1 MTEELLQFTSVSKAY
16 KSGDSR
22 LLILENLSL
31 SIPRGVSIAVTG
43 KSGSGKSTLLNIAG
57 GLDRPTSGSVSFQGS
72 VLGSMSDRELSE
84 FRNRHI
90 GFVFQSHILLDD
102 FSALENVTVPAL
114 IRGVRS
120 GIAQKRAVE
129 LLQRVGLEERMH
141 HRPQKLSG
149 GERQRVAICRALIND
164 PAIIIADEPTGSL
177 DEESSTGIERLL
189 LDLVQE
195 EQKTLLLVTHDAQ
208 LARQC
213 STVYLLHNRMI
224 QEIA

>member
-1 MTEELLQFTSVSKAY
+1 MTDELLRFSRVSKVY
-16 KSGDSR
+16 RSGDSR
-22 LLILENLSL
+22 LLILEDLSL
-31 SIPRGVSIAVTG
+31 TIPKGVSIAVTG

-57 GLDRPTSGSVSFQGS
+57 GLDRPTSGSVSFQGD
-72 VLGSMSDRELSE
+72 VLGNMNDRELSE

-114 IRGVRS
+114 ISGVRS
-120 GIAQKRAVE
+120 NVAQRRAEE
-129 LLQRVGLEERMH
+129 LLVRVGLKDRMH

-164 PAIIIADEPTGSL
+164 PDIIIADEPTGSL
-177 DEESSTGIERLL
+177 DEQSSTGIEHLL

-213 STVYLLHNRMI
+213 STVFLLHNRAI
-224 QEIA
+224 QEMT

>member
-1 MTEELLQFTSVSKAY
+1 MTEDLMQFKQVSKTY
-16 KSGDSR
+16 QSGDTR
-22 LLILENLSL
+22 LLILEDLSFTI
-31 SIPRGVSIAVTG
+31 SRGVSIAVTG

-57 GLDRPTSGSVSFQGS
+57 GLDRPTTGSVTF
-72 VLGSMSDRELSE
+72 LGDTLGAMNDRELSE

-102 FSALENVTVPAL
+102 FSALENVYIPSL
-114 IRGVRS
+114 IGGSKRKV
-120 GIAQKRAVE
+120 AEHRAVE
-129 LLQRVGLEERMH
+129 LLERVGLADRMH

-164 PAIIIADEPTGSL
+164 PDLIIADEPTGSL

-189 LDLVQE
+189 LELVQE
-195 EQKTLLLVTHDAQ
+195 EQKTLLLVTHDTQ

-213 STVYLLHNRMI
+213 STVYLLHNRTMR
-224 QEIA
+224 ELA

>member
-1 MTEELLQFTSVSKAY
+1 MTEDLMQFKQVSKTY
-16 KSGDSR
+16 QSGDTR
-22 LLILENLSL
+22 LLILEDLSFTI
-31 SIPRGVSIAVTG
+31 SRGVSIAVTG

-57 GLDRPTSGSVSFQGS
+57 GLDRPTTGSVTF
-72 VLGSMSDRELSE
+72 LGDTLGAMNDRELSE

-102 FSALENVTVPAL
+102 FSALENVYIPAL
-114 IRGVRS
+114 IGGSKRKV
-120 GIAQKRAVE
+120 AEHRAVE
-129 LLQRVGLEERMH
+129 LLERVGLADRMH

-164 PAIIIADEPTGSL
+164 PDLIIADEPTGSL

-189 LDLVQE
+189 LELVQE
-195 EQKTLLLVTHDAQ
+195 EQKTLLLVTHDTQ

-213 STVYLLHNRMI
+213 STVYLLHNRTMR
-224 QEIA
+224 ELA